1 MKKVIFE
8 FWFFIVL
15 SILCGCSQH
24 TMELVGHD
32 TLISTRS
39 VNLNSKHLKI
49 GQKVTGIDKT
59 KKEDGKLFKRFA
71 YQREAINNALEQNPC
86 AVALVDVVYKSDVK
100 VFDEA
105 TYIVEGYLLL
115 DGELPGC
122 DKE

>member
-49 GQKVTGIDKT
+49 GQKVTGIDKQ
-59 KKEDGKLFKRFA
+59 KR
-71 YQREAINNALEQNPC
+71 RWKI
-86 AVALVDVVYKSDVK
+86 
-100 VFDEA
+100 
-105 TYIVEGYLLL
+105 I
-115 DGELPGC
+115 
-122 DKE
+122 